1 MVLQEFPQV
10 LDDELRRTGV
20 AVLTQALVDAK
31 HVDQLVGQ
39 VVLRAVT
46 AVQGDGRSD
55 GDRRHRQHLEDDP
68 FGAVGLVHANED
80 QVLIGH
86 GGEPLAHVTGVELT
100 LGLLTAA
107 GCTDL
112 LLEVGRLLE
121 DDFALR
127 LAAVHARLA
136 LCTGGHL
143 LDVLDDLGELSGTD
157 AVLGDDV
164 VHAVTVVVL
173 LTQLGVGRVRADG
186 VVKQNAV
193 AGVAR
198 GLQRGLD
205 QVHEP
210 DVNDR
215 ELKRDVPEVTRAF
228 VVLAVVRGADHTRL
242 DDAHV
247 RVHQTLRVGVA
258 VVLVGVRR
266 LDLNGRHLADLGRVH
281 QAEADRG
288 DSLRDQH
295 ALSTHRRSSSS
306 RRMATPRLFI
316 SSSSSLNAYE
326 VCTL

>member
-20 AVLTQALVDAK
+20 AVLTKPLVDAK

-46 AVQGDGRSD
+46 AVQGDGRAD
-55 GDRRHRQHLEDDP
+55 GDRRHRQHLEDHP
-68 FGAVGLVHANED
+68 LGAVGLVHANED

-86 GGEPLAHVTGVELT
+86 GGEPLAHVTCVELA
-100 LGLLTAA
+100 LGLLAA
-107 GCTDL
+107 ARRADL
-112 LLEVGRLLE
+112 FLEVGRLLE
-121 DDFALR
+121 DDLALG

-143 LDVLDDLGELSGTD
+143 LDVLDDLGELGGTD

-164 VHAVTVVVL
+164 VHTVAVVVL
-173 LTQLGVGRVRADG
+173 LAQFRVGRVRAHG
-186 VVKQNAV
+186 VVEQNAV

-210 DVNDR
+210 DVDDR
-215 ELKRDVPEVTRAF
+215 EFKRDVPEVARAF
-228 VVLAVVRGADHTRL
+228 VVLAVVRWADHAGL

-247 RVHQTLRVGVA
+247 GVHQTLRVGVA

-295 ALSTHRRSSSS
+295 TLSTHRRSSSS